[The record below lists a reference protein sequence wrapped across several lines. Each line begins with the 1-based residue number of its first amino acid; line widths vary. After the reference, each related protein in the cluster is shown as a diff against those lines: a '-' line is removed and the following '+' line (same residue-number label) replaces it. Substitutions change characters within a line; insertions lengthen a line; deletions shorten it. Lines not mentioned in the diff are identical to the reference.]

1 MRWGFDNRKAMKNK
15 TQTTRQI
22 ALGGVLAALAVVILL
37 LGGVIPVGTYLA
49 PMLASLPLI
58 VLLSELPKSLCL
70 GWYAVVALLGALL
83 CPDPET
89 AFVFVFLGWY
99 PAAKP
104 ALDRL
109 PKLPRVVCKLLIFN
123 AAVAAL
129 YALLILVLRLE
140 ALVQEARELGLPL
153 LLALLALG
161 NLTFL
166 LYDRLL
172 ERLRALY
179 QGKQN
184 RHKK

>member
-22 ALGGVLAALAVVILL
+22 AQGGVLAALAVVILL

-70 GWYAVVALLGALL
+70 GWYAIVALLGALL

-109 PKLPRVVCKLLIFN
+109 PRLPRAVCKLLIFN

-129 YALLILVLRLE
+129 YALLILVFRLE
-140 ALVQEARELGLPL
+140 ALVNEARETGTALLIVL
-153 LLALLALG
+153 LLLG
-161 NLTFL
+161 NLSFL
-166 LYDRLL
+166 LFDLV
-172 ERLRALY
+172 LRRMTALY
-179 QGKQN
+179 ERK
-184 RHKK
+184 RKK

>member
-1 MRWGFDNRKAMKNK
+1 MKQTYQIK
-15 TQTTRQI
+15 TKQI

-70 GWYAVVALLGALL
+70 GWYAIVALLGALL

-109 PKLPRVVCKLLIFN
+109 PRLPRAVCKLLIFN

-129 YALLILVLRLE
+129 YALLILVFRLE
-140 ALVQEARELGLPL
+140 ALVNEARETGTALLIVL
-153 LLALLALG
+153 LLLG
-161 NLTFL
+161 NLSFL
-166 LYDRLL
+166 LFDLV
-172 ERLRALY
+172 LRRMTALY
-179 QGKQN
+179 ERK
-184 RHKK
+184 RKK

>member
-1 MRWGFDNRKAMKNK
+1 MKYK

-58 VLLSELPKSLCL
+58 VLLAELPKSLCL
-70 GWYAVVALLGALL
+70 GWYAVVSILGALL
-83 CPDPET
+83 CPDRET
-89 AFVFVFLGWY
+89 TFVFVFLGWY
-99 PAAKP
+99 PIAKP

-109 PKLPRVVCKLLIFN
+109 PRLPRMVCKLLIFN

-129 YALLILVLRLE
+129 YALLILVFRLE

-153 LLALLALG
+153 LIVLLLLG
-161 NLTFL
+161 SVTFL
-166 LYDRLL
+166 LYDRMLA
-172 ERLRALY
+172 RLGALY
-179 QGKQN
+179 RIK
-184 RHKK
+184 HKK

>member
-1 MRWGFDNRKAMKNK
+1 MKNK
-15 TQTTRQI
+15 TQTTRQL

-58 VLLSELPKSLCL
+58 VLLAELPKSLCL
-70 GWYAVVALLGALL
+70 GWYAVVSILGALL
-83 CPDPET
+83 CPDRET

-109 PKLPRVVCKLLIFN
+109 PRLPRMVCKLLIFN

-129 YALLILVLRLE
+129 YALLILVLQLE

-153 LLALLALG
+153 LIVLLLLG
-161 NLTFL
+161 SVTFL
-166 LYDRLL
+166 LYDRMLA
-172 ERLRALY
+172 RLGALY
-179 QGKQN
+179 RIK
-184 RHKK
+184 HKK

>member
-1 MRWGFDNRKAMKNK
+1 MKNK

-58 VLLSELPKSLCL
+58 VLLAELPKSLCL
-70 GWYAVVALLGALL
+70 GWYAVVSILGALL
-83 CPDPET
+83 CPDRET

-109 PKLPRVVCKLLIFN
+109 PRLPRVICKLLIFN

-153 LLALLALG
+153 LIVLLLLG
-161 NLTFL
+161 SVTFL
-166 LYDRLL
+166 LYDRMLA
-172 ERLRALY
+172 RLGALY
-179 QGKQN
+179 RIK
-184 RHKK
+184 HKK